1 MQVNLKRCG
10 RGRLGDVGLLPELA
24 AFEGA
29 IEGRVI
35 LAGSPDYE
43 LVRKPAWAQFD
54 DVRPEAAVLCRVP
67 ADVAETI
74 ALARRV
80 GMETVVRSGGHCFA
94 GRSSTRGILIDVS
107 PMCSVSVADGIAIV
121 GAGALLGDIYE
132 HLDALGLTIVA
143 GSCPSVGIAG
153 LTLGGGLGI
162 LGRKY
167 GLTSDQLVQAQVVV
181 ADGRVVECDEHRDA
195 DLFWALRGA
204 GGGHFGIVTSFAF
217 RTVPAEDVT
226 CFKLVWPY
234 SRAVAA
240 IEVWQTWAPSA
251 ADELAASLLV
261 NAPGDLGQP
270 AVTLFGAT
278 IAGESETA
286 GRLDELV
293 VRVGADPASAALEQM
308 SHGAAKRYLAEHAPG
323 AERQDGT
330 SPAELSRPSLVFSK
344 SEFFRQPLPPEA
356 ITALV
361 ESFTAG
367 RASGQARELDFTP
380 WGGAYNRKR
389 PEATAFIHRSER
401 FLLKHALALE
411 PDASSRERHA
421 GRDWLAKSWSL
432 VHRWGSGGVFPNFPD
447 PDLTDWAHAYHGANY
462 ERLTRI
468 KASYDPDN
476 VFRFHQS
483 LPLANRE

>member
-1 MQVNLKRCG
+1 VPPDLAALEAAIDG
-10 RGRLGDVGLLPELA
+10 TVLLPC
-24 AFEGA
+24 
-29 IEGRVI
+29 
-35 LAGSPDYE
+35 SPDYE
-43 LVRKPAWAQFD
+43 LARKPAWAQFEE
-54 DVRPEAAVLCRVP
+54 VLPEAVVLCRVP

-74 ALARRV
+74 AFARRL
-80 GMETVVRSGGHCFA
+80 GMETVARSGGHCFA
-94 GRSSTRGILIDVS
+94 GRSSTRGILIGVS
-107 PMCSVSVADGIAIV
+107 PMSSVSVADGIATV

-132 HLDALGLTIVA
+132 HLDALGLTIAA

-181 ADGRVVECDEHRDA
+181 ADGRILECDERRDA

-226 CFKLVWPY
+226 CFKLVWAPTH
-234 SRAVAA
+234 AVAL
-240 IEVWQTWAPSA
+240 IDVWQAWAPTA
-251 ADELAASLLV
+251 ADELAASLLL
-261 NAPGDLGQP
+261 NAPSDLDQP
-270 AVTLFGAT
+270 VVTLFGAM
-278 IAGESETA
+278 IGAENETA

-308 SHGAAKRYLAEHAPG
+308 SHGSAKRYLAEHAPA

-344 SEFFRQPLPPEA
+344 SEFFRQPLAPEA

-361 ESFTAG
+361 DGFTAG

-389 PEATAFIHRSER
+389 PEATAFVHRTER
-401 FLLKHALALE
+401 FLLKHSVALE
-411 PDASSRERHA
+411 ADASRRERDA
-421 GRDWLAKSWSL
+421 GRDWLATSWSL
-432 VHRWGSGGVFPNFPD
+432 VHQWGSGGVFPNFPD
-447 PDLTDWAHAYHGANY
+447 PDLTDWAHAYHGTNY
-462 ERLTRI
+462 ERLTRV
-468 KASYDPDN
+468 KASYDPGN

-483 LPLANRE
+483 LPPANRT